1 MKLQAKQRSNMAI
14 SRRRSGGFT
23 LIELMV
29 SMVAGLVVLGATLA
43 FTVSM
48 IQSHSDNIL
57 ATRLSQEL
65 RTSMALISRELRR
78 AGYDDRAGRTVGQ
91 GTTLVSPFAQMAIDA
106 DCIIFAYDAAGGTP
120 GVIDNG
126 ETKGFRLGERNGVG
140 VVQYHPG
147 GATAPSC
154 DSDTGWEDITDVSS
168 VNVSQLEFENEGGG
182 VVDEGGEV
190 PLAIRS
196 VVVRLVGEL
205 RRDSD
210 VERALYSRIR
220 VRADCIRANAAD
232 CGLAPGESPAPPVSP
247 AP

>member
-1 MKLQAKQRSNMAI
+1 MTSQPNRAFLDIRP
-14 SRRRSGGFT
+14 RRICGFT

-48 IQSHSDNIL
+48 VQSHSDNIL

-78 AGYDDRAGRTVGQ
+78 AGYDDRASRTVGQ
-91 GTTLVSPFAQMAIDA
+91 GTALVSPFGQMSVAA
-106 DCIIFAYDAAGGTP
+106 DCVLFAYDATGGTA

-126 ETKGFRLGERNGVG
+126 ETKGFRLGQRNGVG

-147 GATAPSC
+147 GATAPAC
-154 DSDTGWEDITDVSS
+154 DTDTGWEDITDAGS
-168 VNVSQLEFENEGGG
+168 VDVTLLAFDDAGGAI
-182 VVDEGGEV
+182 GGEV

-196 VVVRLVGEL
+196 IGVSLAGVL
-205 RRDSD
+205 RRDAN

-220 VRADCIRANAAD
+220 VRADCIRANSAD
-232 CGLAPGESPAPPVSP
+232 CQLAPGAVPTPPPSTP
-247 AP
+247 

>member
-1 MKLQAKQRSNMAI
+1 MQANS
-14 SRRRSGGFT
+14 SRPSHMPNGRCRSGGFT

-43 FTVSM
+43 FAVSM

-65 RTSMALISRELRR
+65 RTAMALMSRELRR

-91 GTTLVSPFAQMAIDA
+91 GTTLVSPFGQMAIDA
-106 DCIIFAYDAAGGTP
+106 DCVIFAYDATGGTP

-126 ETKGFRLGERNGVG
+126 ETKGFRLGDRGGVG

-154 DSDTGWEDITDVSS
+154 GTDAGWEDITDTSS
-168 VNVSQLEFENEGGG
+168 VDVTLLAFDDAGGAI
-182 VVDEGGEV
+182 EGEV

-196 VVVRLVGEL
+196 IGISLAGVL
-205 RRDSD
+205 RRDGD

-220 VRADCIRANAAD
+220 VRADCIRASTAD
-232 CGLAPGESPAPPVSP
+232 CGLAPGESPAPPASP